1 MPLNTTFVSADEG
14 RYIRQIETRVNET
27 QLSWS
32 SALGLAEAA
41 WQASG
46 KHLIFSN
53 IPDFRPG
60 SIIRLYYHVC
70 ANSGAITTPAI
81 AWRGFYLEPQI
92 SYNGGSTW
100 QSLGAS
106 GAVTIMNTAP
116 SQGSYSNS
124 IWIDPQQS
132 TEFGVQIRIWIH
144 PYHIVPQASGA
155 ANFSYIN
162 FSEYWQKN
170 LVSGSATV
178 LGGVNG
184 SQHASHII
192 VEELALVRGS

>member
-60 SIIRLYYHVC
+60 SILRLYYHVC

-81 AWRGFYLEPQI
+81 AWRRFYLEPQI

-116 SQGSYSNS
+116 TQGSYSNS

-132 TEFGVQIRIWIH
+132 TEFGVQIKIYARCYQTVAGGSNSINSNTGVMDGGTRYQDITNI
-144 PYHIVPQASGA
+144 PLS
-155 ANFSYIN
+155 ANG
-162 FSEYWQKN
+162 Q
-170 LVSGSATV
+170 
-178 LGGVNG
+178 
-184 SQHASHII
+184 QHYAHVI
-192 VEELALVRGS
+192 VEELALL

>member
-1 MPLNTTFVSADEG
+1 MNTTFVSADEG
-14 RYIRQIETRVNET
+14 RYTRQIETRVNET

-32 SALGLAEAA
+32 SALALPEAV

-60 SIIRLYYHVC
+60 SILRLYYHVC
-70 ANSGAITTPAI
+70 ANSGLITTPAT

-92 SYNGGSTW
+92 SYNGGSAWT
-100 QSLGAS
+100 SLGTS
-106 GAVTIMNTAP
+106 GAVTIMNSAP

-132 TEFGVQIRIWIH
+132 IEFGVQVRIWIH
-144 PYHIVPQASGA
+144 PYLVAPQAGGA
-155 ANFSYIN
+155 ANASYIN
-162 FSEYWQKN
+162 FNEVWQKN
-170 LVSGSATV
+170 LVSGSAAV

-184 SQHASHII
+184 TQHASHII